1 VLLEQNIK
9 SLGPDFWI
17 SPSYRVTWLQTLPK
31 NRQKFFSSDL
41 NETWCDVRGRWDIH
55 DDM

>member
-1 VLLEQNIK
+1 MGQIKISRAEFLNFLLAIESRDIK
-9 SLGPDFWI
+9 LC
-17 SPSYRVTWLQTLPK
+17 QK
-31 NRQKFFSSDL
+31 NRQKFLSSDL